1 MPHADQLVDRKGQVP
16 TVLPRCRD
24 RHVYG
29 QVQGRDLRL
38 GTVRGCDCF
47 MWGVLGG
54 HGWSLRGPDASLPKP
69 TQGYE
74 AHVVLV
80 EEGQVADDA
89 HPDKQ
94 RGGAQEDAA
103 DVIARQVLGVTAVSV
118 HSTPPFLG
126 GMWP

>member
-1 MPHADQLVDRKGQVP
+1 MVTQ
-16 TVLPRCRD
+16 
-24 RHVYG
+24 
-29 QVQGRDLRL
+29 RL
-38 GTVRGCDCF
+38 GRPCPSP
-47 MWGVLGG
+47 L
-54 HGWSLRGPDASLPKP
+54 
-69 TQGYE
+69 GYE